1 MRRWSAATVIAILA
15 ACSSPEKEAY
25 KRLAKEVNPLLE
37 SIRPA
42 AAKVLALPEDDHLAI
57 ISACTSVD
65 EQLWNLRRVG
75 IDEEVENLWG
85 RGEASWTASILLYER
100 ALICHDFPADRVDEC
115 ARWCRGLWSA
125 MIEGV
130 EKIRQAAENEGV
142 HVVSLKPEQSR

>member
-1 MRRWSAATVIAILA
+1 MRIIIVALFLV

-42 AAKVLALPEDDHLAI
+42 ATKVLALPKDDHLAI

-75 IDEEVENLWG
+75 LDEEVENLWRSG
-85 RGEASWTASILLYER
+85 KARRPVRVLLYER
-100 ALICHDFPADRVDEC
+100 ALICEDLPAHRVEEC
-115 ARWCRGLWSA
+115 ARWCRELWSE
-125 MIEGV
+125 IIKGV
-130 EKIRQAAENEGV
+130 SQVREAAENEGV
-142 HVVSLKPEQSR
+142 HLVSLEPEQSR